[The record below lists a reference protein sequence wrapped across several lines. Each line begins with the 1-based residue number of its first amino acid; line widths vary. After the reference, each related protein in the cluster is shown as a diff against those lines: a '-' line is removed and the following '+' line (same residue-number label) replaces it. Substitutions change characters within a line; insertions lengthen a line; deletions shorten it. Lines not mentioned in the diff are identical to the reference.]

1 MMDPIIAN
9 AFDPTSQYTGSLM
22 YNLDMEAFNTF
33 IAAQH
38 DVSGSEPEN
47 YPRANETGAYGGYGP
62 REPASPRAT
71 AAEEAPWSEER
82 EARPVAHREDRSPQR
97 DREARDHR
105 TFPDPPSVDERAD
118 YAFQVSEGATTSG
131 GAGGGEGP
139 RRIPRRGRPVRG
151 GDHHVTY
158 DITASVDSLMHSLQ
172 AMTSGAANT
181 GTQPQPTGGCGGACE
196 RKYVGALTVIANA
209 LHTLVAMVPDIKR
222 IDHPQIRLLLNA
234 SRNEFVS
241 ICINEYQ
248 KQRSLGITNVY
259 IDGTDRPMTVN
270 LGIETDDR
278 LKGVLQKMA
287 QLWKYET
294 TMWEK
299 FATGARG
306 GYDIHNL
313 IDARSVRIQK
323 PFEQVSQLIGYLID
337 NVNDLDMTGVERAR
351 LSDWFQLLKRYA
363 AIDHKLLTN
372 ELVEGYI
379 LKEENR
385 VLKERI
391 DSLQLQISRLQNRTR
406 PDRWS

>member
-1 MMDPIIAN
+1 
-9 AFDPTSQYTGSLM
+9 M

-33 IAAQH
+33 IAAQEGG
-38 DVSGSEPEN
+38 SGSEPEN
-47 YPRANETGAYGGYGP
+47 YPRANEPGAREGYGP
-62 REPASPRAT
+62 REGVNPPI
-71 AAEEAPWSEER
+71 AADEESLGGGGER
-82 EARPVAHREDRSPQR
+82 ERRPVTPREDLSPQR
-97 DREARDHR
+97 GREARDHR
-105 TFPDPPSVDERAD
+105 TFPDPPSADERGD
-118 YAFQVSEGATTSG
+118 YAFQVSEGGSG
-131 GAGGGEGP
+131 GAGDGDGP

-172 AMTSGAANT
+172 AMASGAATT
-181 GTQPQPTGGCGGACE
+181 GAQPQPTGGCGGACE

-209 LHTLVAMVPDIKR
+209 LHTLVTMVPDIKR
-222 IDHPQIRLLLNA
+222 IDHPQVRLLLNA

-337 NVNDLDMTGVERAR
+337 NVNDLDMTGIERAR

-363 AIDHKLLTN
+363 AIDRKLLTN

-391 DSLQLQISRLQNRTR
+391 DSLQLQNSRLQNRTR